1 MKTLRFTFLATAV
14 FLTGCKTPHPVD
26 ERPNECLRK
35 TENQSLVVANDTAKP
50 LTLLPRQDA
59 SAEPPVTIPPG
70 GKFTLPFILCDEV
83 NKSASAEHE
92 IVLQAGSSSYLA
104 LSEIDLK
111 LRAKFNGGT
120 EKEIRV
126 GTGDCLFEAS
136 ANGKAHEL
144 HLKRPPLP
152 GVPSM
157 RLCP

>member
-1 MKTLRFTFLATAV
+1 MKTLRFTLLSAV
-14 FLTGCKTPHPVD
+14 LILTGCKTVVD
-26 ERPNECLRK
+26 PRPNECLRK
-35 TENQSLVVANDTAKP
+35 TENQSLVIANDTANP

-59 SAEPPVTIPPG
+59 SAEVPALTVPPG
-70 GKFTLPFILCDEV
+70 GRTTLPFILCDEV
-83 NKSASAEHE
+83 NKSASGEHE
-92 IVLQAGSSSYLA
+92 IVLQDGSSPYLV
-104 LSEIDLK
+104 LSDIDLK
-111 LRAKFNGGT
+111 LRARFNGGA

-152 GVPSM
+152 GVPPM